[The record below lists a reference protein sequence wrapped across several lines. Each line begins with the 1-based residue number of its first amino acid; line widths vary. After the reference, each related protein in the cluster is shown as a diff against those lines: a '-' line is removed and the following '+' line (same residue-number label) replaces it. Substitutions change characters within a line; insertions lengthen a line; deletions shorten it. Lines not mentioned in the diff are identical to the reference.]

1 MRDIDQAIAAQK
13 AVITRLQKDIERRQ
27 RDIEALK
34 RARVLLAGERT
45 RPQER
50 VAVTVGGHPK
60 KGLLD
65 PDSDPGRAHAVLE
78 TAGQALHVNDII
90 AQIEHKF
97 GERPK
102 RTSLV
107 GALSRYS
114 KHGMHF
120 ARFGPNTFGLIEW
133 RKN

>member
-1 MRDIDQAIAAQK
+1 
-13 AVITRLQKDIERRQ
+13 
-27 RDIEALK
+27 
-34 RARVLLAGERT
+34 LLAGERT

-120 ARFGPNTFGLIEW
+120 ARFGPNPFGCQDTLPTERLTSGLYVRRFPSAPRITATARSASLTFRRL
-133 RKN
+133 